1 MDKEQ
6 QTKDEIE
13 ELDKTIKL
21 LEDVNDRIK
30 DHLLKLN
37 TENNEIKHFQAS
49 NVWTGDSFDFYLEN
63 YRLLGQKE
71 IKAYKDEIVN
81 VTKKIESKI
90 NELIEE
96 KKSKQNFLDRLKT
109 EVDNTV
115 RKTENMFR

>member
-21 LEDVNDRIK
+21 LEDANDKIK
-30 DHLLKLN
+30 KYVFKFIDEYDEKKKYQ
-37 TENNEIKHFQAS
+37 ENFGWE
-49 NVWTGDSFDFYLEN
+49 GDSHDFYLEN

-71 IKAYKDEIVN
+71 IDDYLDKIQN
-81 VTKKIESKI
+81 IRTKIESKI
-90 NELIEE
+90 NELIED

-115 RKTENMFR
+115 RKAQNMFK

>member
-21 LEDVNDRIK
+21 LEDANDKIK
-30 DHLLKLN
+30 KYVFKFIDEYDEKKKYQGN
-37 TENNEIKHFQAS
+37 FGWE
-49 NVWTGDSFDFYLEN
+49 GDSHDFYLEN

-71 IKAYKDEIVN
+71 IDDYLDKIQN
-81 VTKKIESKI
+81 IRTKIESKI
-90 NELIEE
+90 NELIED

-115 RKTENMFR
+115 RKAQNMFK